1 MKLVLNPII
10 EERLHVAFPKPANS
24 ARKGLAKYVG
34 LLEQLLTDAEVRGRE
49 NFEVIFKLY
58 SIPTKKLS
66 TEGGQIGPKKIRIHK
81 WLADNGLSLI
91 EIAIAGNNISKRV
104 SKVKLTKL
112 VTVADASQ
120 SILDSQL
127 QPLPSTPTLN
137 TVADAKSHFYHRYP
151 ELKKAITDQEINEL
165 FEPVAINIKSLKG
178 YVEWLQYSA
187 SNIPK
192 VKKEQ
197 ITAQCDT
204 ILSVAELTKGGFIQR
219 KNPSEFG
226 RMYYKGISVQSVNK
240 ELRRA
245 MLGYHW
251 EYDIRSSVIAW
262 KLGYAMQMIASGLVP
277 GPLDKTFATTLIYVE
292 DKNDLINIV
301 RHYTYTADSKSDSD
315 GQKKSIKRAFTAIGF
330 GATTHKTGW
339 IDTDGQPQNPALVNI
354 FTNSVERERF
364 VNDKSVKKF
373 IAEQKVIDKFIFDQE
388 TAKNP
393 ELIKLPCLQTAS
405 GRPSKAKVLAYLYQH
420 AETEVMNL
428 VREMIIQ
435 NGREVLGSIHDAVIV
450 DKKLSLDLR
459 VEIEYQL
466 KLLTGNP
473 YWRLKGEEHKAYDAP
488 SRHIIAQEQAHKQ
501 RIWEETQLA
510 EEYAS
515 SQQQGHWDAPTAY
528 DDDHAD

>member
-10 EERLHVAFPKPANS
+10 EERLHAAFPKPANS
-24 ARKGLAKYVG
+24 AGKGLAKYVG
-34 LLEQLLTDAEVRGRE
+34 LLEQLLTAALARGRS
-49 NFEVIFKLY
+49 NDEVLFKLY
-58 SIPTKKLS
+58 SIPTTKLS
-66 TEGGQIGPKKIRIHK
+66 TDGGQIGPNKIRIHK
-81 WLADNGLSLI
+81 WLADNGLNLI
-91 EIAIAGNNISKRV
+91 EIATAGSNISKRV
-104 SKVKLTKL
+104 SKVKLTNL
-112 VTVADASQ
+112 VTIADAIDAGEGIEITPISNAQ
-120 SILDSQL
+120 IRSSHRQLISQL
-127 QPLPSTPTLN
+127 
-137 TVADAKSHFYHRYP
+137 YP
-151 ELKKAITDQEINEL
+151 EYSENLTDQRFNEL
-165 FEPVAINIKSLKG
+165 FEPVAINIKSLRG
-178 YVEWLQYSA
+178 YMEWMQYSA
-187 SNIPK
+187 SKIPK
-192 VKKEQ
+192 AKKEQ
-197 ITAQCDT
+197 ITAQCET
-204 ILSVAELTKGGFIQR
+204 ILNVAEFTKGNFIQR

-226 RMYYKGISVQSVNK
+226 RMYFKGISVQSVNK

-262 KLGYAMQMIASGLVP
+262 KLGYAMQMIASGLVD

-292 DKNDLINIV
+292 DKNDLITVV
-301 RHYTYTADSKSDSD
+301 RRYTYNADSKSSAD
-315 GQKKSIKRAFTAIGF
+315 GQKECIKRAFTAIGF
-330 GATTHKTGW
+330 GATMHKTGW
-339 IDTDGQPQNPALVNI
+339 LGEDGQRKNPALVTI
-354 FTNSVERERF
+354 FRNAGERERF
-364 VNDKSVKKF
+364 VNDKTVKKF
-373 IAEQKVIDKFIFDQE
+373 IAEQKLIDKFIFDQE

-428 VREMIIQ
+428 VRDMVSQ
-435 NGREVLGSIHDAVIV
+435 NGREVLGSIHDAIIV

-510 EEYAS
+510 EQYAS
-515 SQQQGHWDAPTAY
+515 IQQQGHWDAPTDY
-528 DDDHAD
+528 DEHHED

>member
-10 EERLHVAFPKPANS
+10 EEKLHAAFPKPANS

-34 LLEQLLTDAEVRGRE
+34 LLEQLLTDAEVRGRD

-66 TEGGQIGPKKIRIHK
+66 TDGGQIGPNKIRIHK
-81 WLADNGLSLI
+81 WLADNGLNLI
-91 EIAIAGNNISKRV
+91 EIVTAGNNISKRV

-112 VTVADASQ
+112 VTAADASQ
-120 SILDSQL
+120 PKLDSQT
-127 QPLPSTPTLN
+127 QPLPPITN
-137 TVADAKSHFYHRYP
+137 TRADAKSNYFHLYP
-151 ELKKAITDQEINEL
+151 ELKKAITDQEITDL

-178 YVEWLQYSA
+178 YMEWLHYSA
-187 SNIPK
+187 DKIPK
-192 VKKEQ
+192 ATKEQ
-197 ITAQCDT
+197 IAAQCEK

-226 RMYYKGISVQSVNK
+226 RMYYKGVSVQSVNK

-245 MLGYHW
+245 MLGNHW
-251 EYDIRSSVIAW
+251 EYDIRSSVMAW
-262 KLGYAMQMIASGLVP
+262 KLGYALQMIASGLVD
-277 GPLDKTFATTLIYVE
+277 GPLEKAFSNTRIYVE
-292 DKNDLINIV
+292 DKNDLITAV
-301 RHYTYTADSKSDSD
+301 RRDIYTVDSKSDSY

-330 GATTHKTGW
+330 GATMRKTGW
-339 IDTDGQPQNPALVNI
+339 IGSNGRSKNPALVEI
-354 FTNSVERERF
+354 FKNKEERERF
-364 VNDKSVKKF
+364 VNHKSVKKF
-373 IAEQKVIDKFIFDQE
+373 IAEQKTLDKFIFDHE

-393 ELIKLPCLQTAS
+393 QLTKLSYLQTAS

-420 AETEVMNL
+420 AETKVMDL
-428 VREMIIQ
+428 VREIVSQ

-459 VEIEYQL
+459 LEIQYQL

-473 YWRLKGEEHKAYDAP
+473 YWLLNGEEHEAYDAP
-488 SRHIIAQEQAHKQ
+488 SRHIIAQEQAHKL

-510 EEYAS
+510 EQYAA

-528 DDDHAD
+528 DDDNQD